1 MIPLLSSKE
10 IFSLNQWIRS
20 GFGTPSLMLQVKV
33 TLSPSVTGRYGPIR
47 LTSGGTSR
55 EKEYFWFYASY
66 ELKMT
71 QKDQSTE

>member
-1 MIPLLSSKE
+1 MILLLSSKE

-33 TLSPSVTGRYGPIR
+33 TSPSVIGPYGPIR

-55 EKEYFWFYASY
+55 EKKSISGSMHLMN
-66 ELKMT
+66 LK
-71 QKDQSTE
+71 

>member
-1 MIPLLSSKE
+1 MILLLSSKE

-47 LTSGGTSR
+47 LTSGCTSR
-55 EKEYFWFYASY
+55 EKKSISGSMHLIN
-66 ELKMT
+66 LK
-71 QKDQSTE
+71 